1 MNRFMQSQVN
11 NALLSLE
18 TLNKSLEMSALKDD
32 GVISKEEQRQIR
44 KIRKAI
50 GKFKHSMEKIKQQN
64 EERLCRP
71 EE

>member
-18 TLNKSLEMSALKDD
+18 TLDKSIEMSALKDD
-32 GVISKEEQRQIR
+32 GVISKEEKRQIK

-50 GKFKHSMEKIKQQN
+50 EKFRHSMDKIK
-64 EERLCRP
+64 
-71 EE
+71 